1 VTASRCDVTKQAEN
15 QMEFGFPRRT
25 LCAAFIMACLP
36 LAAPAA
42 TPFEEGLSAFKQQD
56 YRQAVKLFERSRA
69 EGIDSPVL
77 DFNLASSYYK
87 LEQYD
92 AAKRY
97 YRAAT
102 RDETLAGLSYYNLGL
117 IALKQHDEQAAYQAF
132 RSSFESSRDDRVRL
146 LAARR
151 LETLQPAPAATAR
164 PGRFSAFVS
173 LTAAHDDNVANLS
186 DVITTVSNKEDN
198 YLDLFGIVTYQL
210 SGTRDD
216 GVQLRGGLIKTRY
229 SSLNIYNEDLLSAGA
244 YLYKPLGQWYTR
256 TGLVFY
262 HDTLGGHPFQQRLA
276 LQFNAYRYYASGQRL
291 RFRYDL
297 THHNDL
303 DARYAYLNGT
313 RQRLGIEHRS
323 RKGKHELNL
332 GYRYEWNA
340 RNDYST
346 ATSFFSYSPVRHT
359 LFGEYEYRVTTHW
372 AGRMNYE
379 YRHSDY
385 GVAHVSKGVD
395 LGVQQDDRDRYGLT
409 GVYRLDR
416 DTDFELGWQ
425 RTLNYSNYASERY
438 NSSVVMLRANLFFK

>member
-1 VTASRCDVTKQAEN
+1 
-15 QMEFGFPRRT
+15 MEFGFPRCA

-42 TPFEEGLSAFKQQD
+42 TPFEGGLNAFKQQD
-56 YRQAVKLFERSRA
+56 YRLAVKLFEQSRA

-87 LEQYD
+87 LEQYE

-117 IALKQHDEQAAYQAF
+117 IALKQNDKQAAYEAF
-132 RSSFESSRDDRVRL
+132 RGSFETSRDDRVKL
-146 LAARR
+146 LAAKR
-151 LETLQPAPAATAR
+151 LETLQPPSVTAKQ
-164 PGRFSAFVS
+164 PDRFSAFVS

-198 YLDLFGIVTYQL
+198 YLDLFGIVSYQL

-216 GVQLRGGLIKTRY
+216 GVQLRGGLVTTRY
-229 SSLNIYNEDLLSAGA
+229 YSLNTYNEDLLSAGA
-244 YLYKPLGQWYTR
+244 YLYKPLGQWYSR
-256 TGLVFY
+256 TGMVFY
-262 HDTLGGHPFQQRLA
+262 HDALGGHPFQQRLT
-276 LQFNAYRYYASGQRL
+276 LQFNADRYFASGQRL

-297 THHNDL
+297 TRYNDL
-303 DARYAYLNGT
+303 AARYAYLNGSK
-313 RQRLGIEHRS
+313 QRVGIEYR
-323 RKGKHELNL
+323 RRQGKHELNL

-359 LFGEYEYRVTTHW
+359 LFGEYEYRLTSHW
-372 AGRMNYE
+372 AGRVNYE
-379 YRHSDY
+379 YRDSDY
-385 GVAHVSKGVD
+385 GVAHVSNNVD
-395 LGVQQDDRDRYGLT
+395 LGVQLDDRDRYGLA

-416 DTDFELGWQ
+416 DTDFELGWE
-425 RTLNYSNYASERY
+425 RTLNNSNFASERY
-438 NSSVVMLRANLFFK
+438 NSSVVMLRANRFFE